1 VGELVTFALDGQR
14 YAARVD
20 EVREVVRLAALA
32 ILPGL
37 RPPVVGILDL
47 RGASLPVVDVRRAP
61 SVDGTGDVL
70 VVTGGEG
77 DDFGFACDRG
87 TDVATHEKFKTE
99 AKPADGPLTGLPGY
113 VESVLRAEETPIF
126 LVDVRRMAQEYAD
139 SLRLDVPLEDRALGE
154 TGQALA
160 DALGASLPDA
170 LDRLEVVDVGG
181 QQLLQAAEVVDDPV
195 DDQAGEPGDLRK
207 KPVAARRTR
216 VVKSVDPAGETDD
229 LRK

>member
-14 YAARVD
+14 YATRVD

-32 ILPGL
+32 VLPGL

-47 RGASLPVVDVRRAP
+47 RGASLPVVDVRQSP
-61 SVDGTGDVL
+61 SPDGTGDVL
-70 VVTGGEG
+70 VVSGNDR

-99 AKPADGPLTGLPGY
+99 QKPADGPLTGLPGY
-113 VESVLRAEETPIF
+113 VESVLRADDTPIF

-139 SLRLDVPLEDRALGE
+139 SLQLDVPLQDRALGQP
-154 TGQALA
+154 GQALA

-170 LDRLEVVDVGG
+170 LDRLEIVDVGG
-181 QQLLQAAEVVDDPV
+181 EQLLQAAEVVDDAI
-195 DDQAGEPGDLRK
+195 DDEAGEPGDLGEE
-207 KPVAARRTR
+207 PVAARRTR
-216 VVKSVDPAGETDD
+216 VVESVDTAGETDD
-229 LRK
+229 LRE